1 MSSEASSGTGGGT
14 MEPPVPSGTS
24 ETSRTGTRIEML
36 ERPHSVTRSS
46 AIAMIGAIVS
56 QCLRLVVVVY
66 VARRFSSA
74 QFGSFSFAMAVNAYV
89 FVVAHF
95 GLPLYGARA
104 VAKAGRVSLRLVQA
118 ITCARASLSVF
129 GLAIALGSLSLFP
142 QVTKEEL
149 LVVTTFG
156 LSNLALAGLYD
167 WAFQGLG
174 RLDISALLNT
184 LWQGTWLI
192 LT

>member
-1 MSSEASSGTGGGT
+1 

-46 AIAMIGAIVS
+46 AIAMIGAIVP

-104 VAKAGRVSLRLVQA
+104 VAKAGRVSLRLVPRMIDNELQE
-118 ITCARASLSVF
+118 ASGVVGTPNSSHLT
-129 GLAIALGSLSLFP
+129 LDAWWRR
-142 QVTKEEL
+142 EL
-149 LVVTTFG
+149 RRV
-156 LSNLALAGLYD
+156 S
-167 WAFQGLG
+167 W
-174 RLDISALLNT
+174 
-184 LWQGTWLI
+184 
-192 LT
+192 